1 MFLQVFT
8 IVSVRREAVLDA
20 CGCTSWPRMVIRFS
34 CMMIDALRCAGIAY
48 FLWDDEVLFFTFVP
62 HCLFMSPNT
71 FRSFPVMCFFD
82 RVSEME
88 NLEDLLA
95 AGIQQT

>member
-1 MFLQVFT
+1 MSMSGGLGYGAY
-8 IVSVRREAVLDA
+8 RAVLR
-20 CGCTSWPRMVIRFS
+20 GTMMLRLS